1 MTASRMGPAAANFPH
16 PQLPPQDRKTVIYNN
31 RERPLRRWPIFFIL
45 LAILAFLPTVVDPQ
59 ETPSGAR
66 KAPIPAAP
74 LPATSSKSPRVRGL
88 PNLTLVK
95 EKLTAYHDCTCDC
108 GCYTDDLA
116 RAGNEALA
124 FLKRYL
130 QAHKKQKD
138 APAKEPAIVLDV
150 DETALST
157 WAYVKQHDFSY
168 SRDWFVKWEEEN
180 RLPAIAPILTLFRF
194 AQENR
199 IAIFFVTG
207 RPESDRDM
215 TVKDLE
221 SAGYKGWTG
230 LIMRKADSPKLAAD
244 FKSAE
249 RKKLR
254 EAGYALVLNVGDQES
269 DLAGE
274 PALKSFK
281 LPNPFYY
288 VR

>member
-1 MTASRMGPAAANFPH
+1 M
-16 PQLPPQDRKTVIYNN
+16 IYNN

-45 LAILAFLPTVVDPQ
+45 LGLLAFLPTVLDSRDA
-59 ETPSGAR
+59 PSGAR
-66 KAPIPAAP
+66 MAAAPAAAS
-74 LPATSSKSPRVRGL
+74 PATSPKTRRVHGL

-130 QAHKKQKD
+130 QARKKQKD
-138 APAKEPAIVLDV
+138 APAKKPGIVLDV

-168 SRDWFVKWEEEN
+168 SHDWFVKWEEEN

-194 AQENR
+194 AQENG
-199 IAIFFVTG
+199 IAIFFITG

-230 LIMRKADSPKLAAD
+230 LIMRKPDSPKLAAN

-254 EAGYALVLNVGDQES
+254 EAGYALVLNMGDQES